1 VLTSFPPESC
11 SHPGKLHYRFKPM
24 AENVM
29 EQAWSPMHSSASE
42 AGDELCVA
50 GGQQIYVRPAGSLQ
64 SVVASIV
71 RNSMQLAHHVS
82 VSSLGPPEFLKPGGF
97 QDNILS
103 TPYNCS
109 SQPAVSNVNW
119 PQRSKTGAS
128 AAAAIAKAAAS
139 ADSSF
144 ITPMQQKPRSNSWA
158 RALLD
163 SSPNDNF
170 PTSPILLP
178 KDSSSSWQHVLQ
190 WYHSQQSASGGA
202 NDSPWIIEA
211 HPQQPASEQ

>member
-1 VLTSFPPESC
+1 
-11 SHPGKLHYRFKPM
+11 M
-24 AENVM
+24 ADNVM

-42 AGDELCVA
+42 AGVELCVA

-64 SVVASIV
+64 SVVASVV

-109 SQPAVSNVNW
+109 SQPAVNIDW
-119 PQRSKTGAS
+119 PQRSNAGAS

-144 ITPMQQKPRSNSWA
+144 ITPMQQQPSSNSWA
-158 RALLD
+158 RALLH
-163 SSPNDNF
+163 SSPNDNS
-170 PTSPILLP
+170 PTSPVQ
-178 KDSSSSWQHVLQ
+178 KDNSSSWQHVLQ
-190 WYHSQQSASGGA
+190 WYHSQESSNGA
-202 NDSPWIIEA
+202 NDSPWTIEA
-211 HPQQPASEQ
+211 EPQPASVENSR